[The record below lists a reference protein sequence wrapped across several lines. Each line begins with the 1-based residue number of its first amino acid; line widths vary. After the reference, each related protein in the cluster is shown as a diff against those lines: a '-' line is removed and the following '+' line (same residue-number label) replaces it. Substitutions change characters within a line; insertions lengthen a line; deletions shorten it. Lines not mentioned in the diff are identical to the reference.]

1 MLPIQKRLL
10 KYKINTLLIPSRGD
24 QVIDFNLITMAEVN
38 TGDGGGGKHGKKRA
52 KKSSTKIDM
61 TPMVDLAFLLLTFFM
76 LTTTFSK
83 PQTMEINMPVKD
95 GEKTPVAAS
104 TAMTIILSEKD
115 KVYYYFGIE
124 DPKVELTNFGP
135 DGLRKVLLERNKK
148 TIDQVAELKKKF
160 DARKIAETD
169 KEKEQKQLKKD
180 INKIKGDKNA
190 LMVLIKADDK
200 AKYKNV
206 VDILDEMSICNI
218 GKYAL
223 VDVTPIELNLIK
235 NLKGENGQ
243 Q

>member
-1 MLPIQKRLL
+1 
-10 KYKINTLLIPSRGD
+10 
-24 QVIDFNLITMAEVN
+24 MAELN

-95 GEKTPVAAS
+95 GPKTAVAAS
-104 TAMTIILSEKD
+104 TALTIVLTEENKA
-115 KVYYYFGIE
+115 YYYFGEIE
-124 DPKVELTNFGP
+124 KAKIEKSDFGP
-135 DGLRKVLLERNKK
+135 EGLRKLLLDRNKT
-148 TIDQVAELKKKF
+148 TIDQVASVRKKFEARTIKEKDRPQEEKELKK
-160 DARKIAETD
+160 E
-169 KEKEQKQLKKD
+169 
-180 INKIKGDKNA
+180 INKIKSDKNA
-190 LMVLIKADDK
+190 LMVLIKTDEK

-206 VDILDEMSICNI
+206 VDILDEMSICNV

-223 VDVTPIELNLIK
+223 VDVTPIELTLIQK
-235 NLKGENGQ
+235 YKTENGQ